1 VLSLN
6 GNTSGKLPSSRVL
19 LFVVLKVCGPA
30 PKDAAGIM
38 GGRGMF
44 LFVKAKIKTQTHA
57 MTDLLE
63 IKWPQGL

>member
-1 VLSLN
+1 
-6 GNTSGKLPSSRVL
+6 VL

-30 PKDAAGIM
+30 PKDAAGTM